1 MSKKGK
7 IILWSVILV
16 LVAAVAII
24 LITTSLNGGARDISI
39 SKFKEY
45 ANNAELIRKD
55 GKLKEGV
62 TAADIEA
69 KGYKLDANG
78 YVVNEV
84 NGKDVRVVVF

>member
-45 ANNAELIRKD
+45 ANNAELISKD
-55 GKLKEGV
+55 GKLKKGV
-62 TAADIEA
+62 TEADINE
-69 KGYKLDANG
+69 KGYEQIGRAH
-78 YVVNEV
+78 V
-84 NGKDVRVVVF
+84 